1 MNIKKGQLAMN
12 EELKYQNEKL
22 LPEIDTAFDKNKN
35 KMEQANSRVV
45 KLIQTSSTWSMYLII
60 ILEILLFLFQLVI
73 L

>member
-1 MNIKKGQLAMN
+1 VNIKKGQLAMN